1 MKNSS
6 SPNSSWTL
14 YKRLLSYVGGYWYGF
29 LISFIGFAI
38 FGASQAAASKW
49 LEMVVDA
56 VEQDALDQ
64 RFFLG
69 LFIVGV
75 FALRG
80 LGTFIGT
87 YSLAYIARQV
97 IHGIRVDLFQKLQQL
112 PAGFFKSSSSGQLL
126 AKLTYN
132 VEQVTEAVTEAVKI
146 GLREGMTVLGLF
158 GYMLYLNWKL
168 TLVFFATAPLIGLVV
183 LFAAKRMRR
192 QARGIQ
198 ESVGDVADAASEA
211 IRGYEV
217 VRIFGGI
224 EFENRRFQ
232 AASDQNR
239 KQFMKLTV
247 TQEINSPLVQ
257 VLVAIAL
264 AVLLFVAMHPSVLED
279 MSTGG
284 FVAFL
289 TAAGLITKP
298 LRLLTDV
305 NTKIQRGIAASEGV
319 FAVMDEPVE
328 VDNGTVEIERA
339 VGHLQF
345 NNLSFAY
352 QSTLDDALQNINL
365 DVPAGKTVALVG
377 RSGSGKSTLVSL
389 LPRFN
394 DGWRGELLLDGTP
407 IEQCTLTSLRNQI
420 ALVNQQVVLFNGS
433 IADNI
438 AYGALATSTPEQVK
452 AAAEAA
458 HVMEFVE
465 RLPEGLDTQIG
476 EGGVLLSGGQRQRI
490 AIARAILKN
499 SPILIL
505 DEATSALDTESERH
519 IQAALAE
526 VVKGRTTLMIAHRLS
541 TIESADI
548 IVVMDHGQIVERGT
562 HAELLAQDGA
572 YAQLHRMQFS
582 EQADV

>member
-1 MKNSS
+1 MKNKTHQ
-6 SPNSSWTL
+6 NSSWSL

-29 LISFIGFAI
+29 LISFLGFAI
-38 FGASQAAASKW
+38 FGASQAASAKW

-56 VEQDALDQ
+56 VEQGDLNQ

-97 IHGIRVDLFQKLQQL
+97 IHGIRVDLFEKLQQL
-112 PAGFFKSSSSGQLL
+112 PASFFKSSSSGQLL

-198 ESVGDVADAASEA
+198 ESVGDVADSASEA

-217 VRIFGGI
+217 VRIFGGT
-224 EFENRRFQ
+224 EFENKRFRS
-232 AASDQNR
+232 ASDQNR

-247 TQEINSPLVQ
+247 TQELNSPIVQ

-264 AVLLFVAMHPSVLED
+264 AVLLFVAMHPTVLAG

-319 FAVMDEPVE
+319 FKVMDEPVE
-328 VDNGTVEIERA
+328 VDTGSIELGRA
-339 VGHLQF
+339 VGDLKF
-345 NNLSFAY
+345 SDLSFAY
-352 QSTLDDALQNINL
+352 PGTQDDALKQINL
-365 DVPAGKTVALVG
+365 DIPAGTTVALVG
-377 RSGSGKSTLVSL
+377 KSGSGKSTLVSL

-394 DGWRGELLLDGTP
+394 DGWRGELLLDGQA
-407 IEQCTLTSLRNQI
+407 IESCTLESLREQI
-420 ALVNQQVVLFNGS
+420 ALVNQQVVLFNGT

-438 AYGALATSTPEQVK
+438 AYGALASSNPEQIKV
-452 AAAEAA
+452 AAEAA

-465 RLPEGLDTQIG
+465 RLPKGLETEIG

-499 SPILIL
+499 APILIL

-519 IQAALAE
+519 IQEALDE
-526 VVKGRTTLMIAHRLS
+526 VVKGRTTLIIAHRLS
-541 TIESADI
+541 TIEKADL
-548 IVVMDHGQIVERGT
+548 IVVMDQGQIVERGT
-562 HAELLAQDGA
+562 HAELLALDGA

-582 EQADV
+582 EQRNG

>member
-1 MKNSS
+1 
-6 SPNSSWTL
+6 
-14 YKRLLSYVGGYWYGF
+14 
-29 LISFIGFAI
+29 
-38 FGASQAAASKW
+38 
-49 LEMVVDA
+49 MVVDA
-56 VEQDALDQ
+56 VELGDLDQ

-97 IHGIRVDLFQKLQQL
+97 IHGIRVDLFEKLQQL
-112 PAGFFKSSSSGQLL
+112 PASFFKSSSSGQLL

-198 ESVGDVADAASEA
+198 ESVGDVADSASEA

-217 VRIFGGI
+217 VRIFGGT
-224 EFENRRFQ
+224 EFENKRFRS
-232 AASDQNR
+232 ASDQNR

-247 TQEINSPLVQ
+247 TQELNSPIVQ

-264 AVLLFVAMHPSVLED
+264 AVLLFVAMHPTVLTG

-319 FAVMDEPVE
+319 FAVMDEPIE
-328 VDNGTVEIERA
+328 VDAGSIELGRA
-339 VGHLQF
+339 VGDLKF
-345 NNLSFAY
+345 SELSFAY
-352 QSTLDDALQNINL
+352 PGTQDDALKQIDL
-365 DVPAGKTVALVG
+365 DIPAGTTVALVG
-377 RSGSGKSTLVSL
+377 KSGSGKSTLVSL

-394 DGWRGELLLDGTP
+394 DGWRGELLLDGQA
-407 IEQCTLTSLRNQI
+407 IESCTLESLREQI
-420 ALVNQQVVLFNGS
+420 ALVNQQVVLFNGT

-438 AYGALATSTPEQVK
+438 AYGALASSTPEQIKV
-452 AAAEAA
+452 AAEAA

-465 RLPEGLDTQIG
+465 RLPNGLETEIG

-499 SPILIL
+499 APILIL

-519 IQAALAE
+519 IQEALDE
-526 VVKGRTTLMIAHRLS
+526 VVKGRTTLIIAHRLS
-541 TIESADI
+541 TIEKADL
-548 IVVMDHGQIVERGT
+548 IVVMDQGHIVERGT
-562 HAELLAQDGA
+562 HAELLALNGA

-582 EQADV
+582 EQ